1 MTKRERE
8 LDTLLDNIK
17 YAEDENELS
26 IVESNI
32 EFDVDEGCIT
42 ESDKNQLLLEIE
54 KRRNAFPIN
63 IRARCI
69 VFNRQ
74 FDELKESAQRLFDDI
89 PDTEENKRVRETLEE
104 LINFD
109 FEDSIPEEE

>member
-1 MTKRERE
+1 MTKREKE

-17 YAEDENELS
+17 YAKNDDELS

-63 IRARCI
+63 IRERCL

-74 FDELKESAQRLFDDI
+74 FNELKESAQRLFDET
-89 PDTEENKRVRETLEE
+89 PDTEENKQLLETLDE